1 VDVFVRFFAR
11 HTVFLFCF
19 LTPKPLCQLV
29 KLMGLLAPFQGLQFT
44 GMGGPMGTEDEYD
57 T

>member
-1 VDVFVRFFAR
+1 MN
-11 HTVFLFCF
+11 FLFF
-19 LTPKPLCQLV
+19 TRASFGLTLETLCQPLV
-29 KLMGLLAPFQGLQFT
+29 KLLGRLAPFQGLQFT